1 VHEQNGGGKN
11 GGKKGGKNGLYI
23 VYSIEAPNKEV
34 DVSVSDVTK
43 VFAKAGLSVG
53 VVDIVPTVKPAFV
66 IVVLAESFCVP

>member
-1 VHEQNGGGKN
+1 MHEQNGGGKN

-23 VYSIEAPNKEV
+23 VYPIEAPNKEV

-43 VFAKAGLSVG
+43 VFSKAGLAVL

-66 IVVLAESFCVP
+66 IAVFAESFCVP